1 MNIKS
6 SGNEND
12 FGELTQARANGGG
25 LGGTTRAI
33 LGGGNA
39 APVVTASAVIDHL
52 NFATEGNA
60 ADFGDLSS
68 GRFTSGASNQ
78 VRGVFMAGATPTRGN
93 IIDYVEIASQGNA
106 PDFGDAT
113 ISVSQGGAT
122 ASDTRAIRGGGS
134 SPSYPDVIDYITIA
148 TTGNAID
155 FGNLSD
161 NVNEITAT
169 GSNTRGVFAGGE
181 NDSPAIINTM
191 EYVTI
196 ASTGNVT
203 DFGDLTA
210 NRQAISKGSCSDNIT
225 GILAGGL
232 DNGGSVVNI
241 IEQITIASTGNSTD
255 FGDLITTTFSG
266 GTATNG
272 HGGLSTTSGIQ
283 DYNVSK
289 NRAVAFG
296 GEDTSPAYLNTVD
309 YWNIS
314 SAGNAVDWGDLT
326 RTTSGMSAVMCDPV
340 RGCCGGT
347 SPSVA
352 TIDMIII
359 ESSGNASDFGD
370 LTVGRAAA
378 SGLANHVRGVAAGG
392 RVAPVQKNEIDF
404 ITIPTITGNAVDFGD
419 LTTAKEVL
427 ILLPQTLE
435 VYLVVW
441 ETHLIVL
448 R

>member
-1 MNIKS
+1 
-6 SGNEND
+6 
-12 FGELTQARANGGG
+12 
-25 LGGTTRAI
+25 
-33 LGGGNA
+33 
-39 APVVTASAVIDHL
+39 
-52 NFATEGNA
+52 
-60 ADFGDLSS
+60 
-68 GRFTSGASNQ
+68 
-78 VRGVFMAGATPTRGN
+78 
-93 IIDYVEIASQGNA
+93 
-106 PDFGDAT
+106 
-113 ISVSQGGAT
+113 
-122 ASDTRAIRGGGS
+122 
-134 SPSYPDVIDYITIA
+134 
-148 TTGNAID
+148 
-155 FGNLSD
+155 
-161 NVNEITAT
+161 
-169 GSNTRGVFAGGE
+169 
-181 NDSPAIINTM
+181 M

-196 ASTGNVT
+196 GSYNNVT

-266 GTATNG
+266 GTATING

-289 NRAVAFG
+289 NRAVAFN

-370 LTVGRAAA
+370 LTVGRARA
-378 SGLANHVRGVAAGG
+378 LQIMLEECRTG

-404 ITIPTITGNAVDFGD
+404 ITIPTTV
-419 LTTAKEVL
+419 KCC
-427 ILLPQTLE
+427 
-435 VYLVVW
+435 
-441 ETHLIVL
+441 
-448 R
+448 